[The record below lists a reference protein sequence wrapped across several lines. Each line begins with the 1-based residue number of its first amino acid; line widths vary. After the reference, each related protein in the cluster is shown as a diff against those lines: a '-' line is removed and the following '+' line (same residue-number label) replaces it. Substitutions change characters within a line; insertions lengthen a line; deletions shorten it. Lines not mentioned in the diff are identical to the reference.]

1 MGLLKAIFKAA
12 FGPSINRAKGAIG
25 EKKVAS
31 KIRSADWLG
40 EEQRV
45 INDLILMDERGKSH
59 QIDHV
64 VIRSNGVFCIETK
77 SHAGRIYGGE
87 RDETWL
93 QVLPG
98 EKHRFLNPIRQNR
111 SHIYH
116 LNRIFEGRC
125 KIHSVIVMA
134 RNNAENISVPY
145 VVNLRDLPAYLSGFD
160 DGTCYTEGEM
170 DAIWQCILAEKSH
183 ISKREHIE
191 NIRETRRETESGICP
206 RCGGTLK
213 RRRGAYGEFYG
224 CANYPSCKFTK
235 KI

>member
-1 MGLLKAIFKAA
+1 MGLLKAIFKAT
-12 FGPSINRAKGAIG
+12 FQPSINRARGAIG
-25 EKKVAS
+25 EKRVAS
-31 KIRSADWLG
+31 KIRGSALFPSDA
-40 EEQRV
+40 RV

-64 VIRSNGVFCIETK
+64 VILPNGVFCIETK
-77 SHAGRIYGGE
+77 NHAGRIYGGE

-134 RNNAENISVPY
+134 KDNAENISVPY

-191 NIRETRRETESGICP
+191 NIRETRRETEGGICP
-206 RCGGTLK
+206 RCGGALQ
-213 RRRGAYGEFYG
+213 RRTGRYGDFYG
-224 CANYPSCKFTK
+224 CSRYPNCKFTK